1 MLNKELMIKIL
12 KEKLEEGYDIVKSK
26 KIDDKDFG
34 TTVVNM
40 FEIEKT
46 IKDLKEKDAF
56 DKEMM
61 SKEEKKEIE
70 DALSKN
76 KEVEVI
82 R

>member
-12 KEKLEEGYDIVKSK
+12 IEKLEEGYDIVKKK

-46 IKDLKEKDAF
+46 IKDLEEKDAF
-56 DKEMM
+56 DKEM
-61 SKEEKKEIE
+61 KNEEIE
-70 DALSKN
+70 KALSKN
-76 KEVEVI
+76 KDVEVNK
-82 R
+82 

>member
-1 MLNKELMIKIL
+1 MLNKELMIEIL
-12 KEKLEEGYDIVKSK
+12 QEKLDKGYDIVRSK
-26 KIDDKDFG
+26 NIDDKDFG

-56 DKEMM
+56 DKEM
-61 SKEEKKEIE
+61 KEDEIE
-70 DALSKN
+70 KALSKN
-76 KEVEVI
+76 KEVEVS

>member
-1 MLNKELMIKIL
+1 MLNKELMIEIL
-12 KEKLEEGYDIVKSK
+12 QEKLDKGYDIVRSK
-26 KIDDKDFG
+26 NIDDKDFG

-56 DKEMM
+56 DKEML
-61 SKEEKKEIE
+61 EDDIEK
-70 DALSKN
+70 ALSKN
-76 KEVEVI
+76 KEVEVS